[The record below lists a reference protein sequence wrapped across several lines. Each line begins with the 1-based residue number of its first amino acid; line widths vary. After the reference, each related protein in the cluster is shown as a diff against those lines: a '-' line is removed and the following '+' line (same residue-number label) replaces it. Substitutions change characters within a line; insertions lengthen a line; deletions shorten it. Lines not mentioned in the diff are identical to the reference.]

1 MKKEALLLLSL
12 ALATA
17 ARGETALWAVRTE
30 LSTPASIR
38 GLCSEAKEAGVD
50 TILAQVR
57 GRGDA
62 WYETALAPRSE
73 ELSEPPPF
81 DPLGVLVKECEG
93 VKNVAWLNAF
103 FVWGGQS
110 PPSSPLH
117 PANAHPEWVLMDSE
131 KRRVSEYSPAERAK
145 GWIEG
150 FYADPASEE
159 YRALFASI
167 AGEVVKKYPVA
178 GVHLDFIRYPGPGYG
193 QGGPLAERYKTLYG
207 LDPAL
212 LPVSFGLPDL
222 GKWLSGEMKPEERVL
237 LTGRLLFAG
246 MKAGEITKTVRAV
259 AKEVKAARSGAGVSA
274 AVVPEAGTA
283 YFEKGQDWRGWAAE
297 GLVDGLYPMVYFGPK
312 ERVSGELL
320 GIAAEAASSAPSVSF
335 HAGLGGYIKEPAD
348 ICAEAA
354 VASELG
360 FDGVSLFDAGSLRKK
375 PGGISSY
382 TDCLKSLKRAPRAA
396 APKRTALP
404 EEPILKAVAG
414 SWPDTNL
421 PPGWESAARERER
434 EFREAVKAD
443 IPALLARLETEG
455 FSLPGWIEA
464 KGIFRYVHQLDPPEK
479 VMDQFRKAEEALQKL
494 SAGEDFSKVAGELSQ
509 WGTRSCGGALGRVFP
524 GGDTV
529 IPASAGGLKAGETSR
544 ILRGESGFWILK
556 VDSAGAGE
564 QISWA
569 KADFA
574 SKREALRVE
583 LGKLYE
589 SRKATPA
596 PDGGAR

>member
-1 MKKEALLLLSL
+1 MKRGLILLISL
-12 ALATA
+12 ALASA
-17 ARGETALWAVRTE
+17 ARAETALWAVRTE
-30 LSTPASIR
+30 LATPGSIR
-38 GLCSEAKEAGVD
+38 GLCAEAKSAGAD

-81 DPLGVLVKECEG
+81 DPLCVLVKECEG
-93 VKNVAWLNAF
+93 IKNVAWLNAF
-103 FVWGGQS
+103 FIWGGQN
-110 PPSSPLH
+110 PPLSPLH
-117 PANAHPEWVLMDSE
+117 PAVAHPEWCLKDAE
-131 KRRVSEYSPAERAK
+131 KRAVSEYSPAERAK

-150 FYADPASEE
+150 VYIDPANEE
-159 YRALFASI
+159 YRSLLASI

-212 LPVSFGLPDL
+212 LPVSFGQPDL
-222 GKWLSGEMKPEERVL
+222 KGWLSGEMKPEERVM

-246 MKAGEITKTVRAV
+246 MKAEEITKIVRAI
-259 AKEVKAARSGAGVSA
+259 AKEVKAARPGAELSA
-274 AVVPEAGTA
+274 AVVPEPGAA
-283 YFEKGQDWRGWAAE
+283 YFEKGQDWRGWASE
-297 GLVDGLYPMVYFGPK
+297 GLVDGLYPMAYFGPR
-312 ERVSGELL
+312 ERVAAELL
-320 GIAAEAASSAPSVSF
+320 GVAEAAVSNPSVKL

-348 ICAEAA
+348 ICAEGAA
-354 VASELG
+354 AFELG

-375 PGGISSY
+375 PGGIPSY
-382 TDCLKSLKRAPRAA
+382 TGCLKTLKPAPRAA
-396 APKRTALP
+396 APEKSTAS
-404 EEPILKAVAG
+404 EEPILRAVSG
-414 SWPDTNL
+414 SWPDANL
-421 PPGWESAARERER
+421 PEGWESAARERER

-455 FSLPGWIEA
+455 VTLPKWLEA
-464 KGIFRYVHQLDPPEK
+464 RGIFRFVHPLDPPEK
-479 VMDQFRKAEEALQKL
+479 VLDQFRKAEEALEKL

-509 WGTRSCGGALGRVFP
+509 WGTRSCGGALGRCFP

-529 IPASAGGLKAGETSR
+529 LPASAGELRMGDTSR
-544 ILRGESGFWILK
+544 VLRGDSGFWILK

-564 QISWA
+564 QIPWA

-574 SKREALRVE
+574 SKREVLRVE

-589 SRKATPA
+589 SRETAATA
-596 PDGGAR
+596 GGGGVR